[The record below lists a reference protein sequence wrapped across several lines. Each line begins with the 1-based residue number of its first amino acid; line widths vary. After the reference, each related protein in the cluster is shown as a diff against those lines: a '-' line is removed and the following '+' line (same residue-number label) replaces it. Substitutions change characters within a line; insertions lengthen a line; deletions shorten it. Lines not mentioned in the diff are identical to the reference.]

1 MLCRTGD
8 PVCFFLVV
16 YSDVCA
22 RIGHCPF
29 NIWSLI
35 YYVPAE
41 VFHVSKQTE
50 MCLSHACRGIG
61 GGPSASRLSRQ
72 HASNPMVS
80 TQNPFFRT
88 WLSTVAVWSQ
98 LPKQKH
104 FFSIQILHVLTVFPR
119 LVLDKC
125 LAGRSEC
132 WVRQRSGSCMEG
144 ARLQ

>member
-104 FFSIQILHVLTVFPR
+104 FFLFKYCMYLQFSQDWFLTNAWQEEAS
-119 LVLDKC
+119 
-125 LAGRSEC
+125 AG
-132 WVRQRSGSCMEG
+132 
-144 ARLQ
+144 